1 MSLRNRGGCPSFM
14 PFLHIARG
22 LPSCQPSSSLFV
34 NFQSIGANFR
44 QKGSKV
50 NIYLLAFVFSRDF
63 RRPKRAKFKIYLD
76 FEVAGAS
83 VVALSLGRWWCPLGG
98 RWSALV
104 ARPAFVPCSMPFVP
118 FLLCLWC
125 IASEYGSISHFKGVF
140 RGFGGLCRVLLSW
153 WLSSCPLVRRCAVPR
168 GFRTCHRLALV
179 LR

>member
-1 MSLRNRGGCPSFM
+1 MLCFRCEKLCPLGRTFFYFYGAKNYGGKGHLSLRNRGGVSLFYA
-14 PFLHIARG
+14 LSAYSKG
-22 LPSCQPSSSLFV
+22 DSVLPALSSLVV

-98 RWSALV
+98 RWCA
-104 ARPAFVPCSMPFVP
+104 PAPSLWACSVP
-118 FLLCLWC
+118 FPCL
-125 IASEYGSISHFKGVF
+125 
-140 RGFGGLCRVLLSW
+140 
-153 WLSSCPLVRRCAVPR
+153 CPLYCIVLV
-168 GFRTCHRLALV
+168 GLLANMAILV
-179 LR
+179 VFSRF

>member
-1 MSLRNRGGCPSFM
+1 MLYFWCEKLCPLGRTFFYFYGAKNYGGKGHLSLRNRGGCPSFM

-22 LPSCQPSSSLFV
+22 IPSCQPSSSLVV

-98 RWSALV
+98 RWCA
-104 ARPAFVPCSMPFVP
+104 PAPSLWACSVP
-118 FLLCLWC
+118 FPCL
-125 IASEYGSISHFKGVF
+125 
-140 RGFGGLCRVLLSW
+140 
-153 WLSSCPLVRRCAVPR
+153 CPLYCIVLV
-168 GFRTCHRLALV
+168 GLLANTALLV
-179 LR
+179 VFSRF